1 MGEGG
6 GIVEKALSSLGRG
19 FDFTSDFR
27 LNYCKGKRRL
37 VLLNEQHTREL
48 HVPGF
53 GAFRDVSADIKCD
66 KGDRTRYKSD
76 ILNFNQVRFFFVVIV
91 FVVVLEFMTH
101 AGILAVQMSEFF
113 NQKSSVP
120 GKIPSGFF
128 NSVFGFRS
136 DSWATDAADTKFLGL
151 DGYFII
157 LFNVRIDRFALVLS
171 DEVREAVPTSWDP
184 FALAR

>member
-1 MGEGG
+1 MSPP
-6 GIVEKALSSLGRG
+6 ISNATKATEQDTNPTSS
-19 FDFTSDFR
+19 TS
-27 LNYCKGKRRL
+27 
-37 VLLNEQHTREL
+37 
-48 HVPGF
+48 
-53 GAFRDVSADIKCD
+53 
-66 KGDRTRYKSD
+66 TRY
-76 ILNFNQVRFFFVVIV
+76 VFFFVVIV